1 MNSLDEEC
9 TPLKTKYDECFN
21 AWFRDSFLKGKA
33 GHEEA
38 CGELFK
44 AYQGCL
50 KVHVFPGRFSLLAL
64 YIYFYRT
71 AGGAGEAE
79 TNNARIA
86 RKHSWNRTRKETKNL
101 IHRSRLSLDFLVIIV
116 RIVN

>member
-21 AWFRDSFLKGKA
+21 AWFRESFLKGKA

-50 KVHVFPGRFSLLAL
+50 KVHVNYIFPLAL
-64 YIYFYRT
+64 QFTRAIST
-71 AGGAGEAE
+71 APQVALEKQKLTMPELHENILGTEREKKAK
-79 TNNARIA
+79 T
-86 RKHSWNRTRKETKNL
+86 
-101 IHRSRLSLDFLVIIV
+101 
-116 RIVN
+116 

>member
-1 MNSLDEEC
+1 MCKMNSVDEEC

-50 KVHVFPGRFSLLAL
+50 KVHVNYISPGASVYSRYTYISTAPQVAL
-64 YIYFYRT
+64 EKQKLTMPELHENILGTEREKKPKT
-71 AGGAGEAE
+71 
-79 TNNARIA
+79 
-86 RKHSWNRTRKETKNL
+86 
-101 IHRSRLSLDFLVIIV
+101 
-116 RIVN
+116 